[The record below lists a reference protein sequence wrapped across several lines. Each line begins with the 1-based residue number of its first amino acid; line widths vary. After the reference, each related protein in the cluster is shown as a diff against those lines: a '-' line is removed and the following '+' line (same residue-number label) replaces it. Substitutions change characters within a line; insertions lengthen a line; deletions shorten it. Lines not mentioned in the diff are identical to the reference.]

1 MNLKEQILNDIKE
14 AMKQKDDFK
23 RDTLRTLNAA
33 FKQVEVDERIELS
46 DERIELSDERILK
59 IIASEIK
66 KRKDAIEL
74 YSKGG
79 REDLAQKEQKE
90 IALFES
96 YLPQQLSDEE
106 LQAALKEMIANLGV
120 SSLKDQGLVMKE
132 AKAKFGARVDGK
144 RLNVTLRELLN

>member
-14 AMKQKDDFK
+14 AMRQKDDFK

-46 DERIELSDERILK
+46 DERNLK

>member
-33 FKQVEVDERIELS
+33 FKQVEV

-132 AKAKFGARVDGK
+132 AKAKFGERVDGK

>member
-1 MNLKEQILNDIKE
+1 MNFKEQILNDIKE
-14 AMKQKDDFK
+14 AMRQKDDFK

-33 FKQVEVDERIELS
+33 FKQVEV

>member
-14 AMKQKDDFK
+14 TMKQKDDFK

-33 FKQVEVDERIELS
+33 FKQVEV

>member
-33 FKQVEVDERIELS
+33 FKQVEV

-106 LQAALKEMIANLGV
+106 LQAVLKEMIANLGV

>member
-1 MNLKEQILNDIKE
+1 
-14 AMKQKDDFK
+14 
-23 RDTLRTLNAA
+23 DTLRTLNAA
-33 FKQVEVDERIELS
+33 FKQVEV

>member
-14 AMKQKDDFK
+14 AMRQKDDFK
-23 RDTLRTLNAA
+23 CDTLRTLNAA
-33 FKQVEVDERIELS
+33 FKQVEV

>member
-1 MNLKEQILNDIKE
+1 
-14 AMKQKDDFK
+14 DFK

-33 FKQVEVDERIELS
+33 FKQVEV

>member
-23 RDTLRTLNAA
+23 RDTLWTLNAA
-33 FKQVEVDERIELS
+33 FKQVEV

>member
-33 FKQVEVDERIELS
+33 FKQVEV

-144 RLNVTLRELLN
+144 RLNVALRELLN

>member
-1 MNLKEQILNDIKE
+1 MTLKEQILNDIKE

-33 FKQVEVDERIELS
+33 FKQVEVDERIEL
-46 DERIELSDERILK
+46 DDERILK
-59 IIASEIK
+59 IITSEIK

-79 REDLAQKEQKE
+79 REDLAQKEQEE
-90 IALFES
+90 ITLFES

-106 LQAALKEMIANLGV
+106 LQTALKELIANLGV

-132 AKAKFGARVDGK
+132 AKAKFGARIDGK

>member
-46 DERIELSDERILK
+46 DERILK
-59 IIASEIK
+59 IITSEIK

-106 LQAALKEMIANLGV
+106 LQAALKEMIANLGI

>member
-1 MNLKEQILNDIKE
+1 MTLKEQILNDIKE

-33 FKQVEVDERIELS
+33 FKQVEVDERIEL
-46 DERIELSDERILK
+46 DDERILK
-59 IIASEIK
+59 IITSEIK

-79 REDLAQKEQKE
+79 REDLAQKEQGE
-90 IALFES
+90 ITLFES

-106 LQAALKEMIANLGV
+106 LQMALKELIANLGV

>member
-33 FKQVEVDERIELS
+33 FKQVEV

-132 AKAKFGARVDGK
+132 AKVKFGARVDGK

>member
-14 AMKQKDDFK
+14 AMRQKDDFK

-33 FKQVEVDERIELS
+33 FKQVEV

-79 REDLAQKEQKE
+79 REDLAQKEQKEQKE

>member
-1 MNLKEQILNDIKE
+1 MALKEQILNDIKE

-33 FKQVEVDERIELS
+33 FKQVEVDERIEL
-46 DERIELSDERILK
+46 DDERILK
-59 IIASEIK
+59 IITSEIK

-79 REDLAQKEQKE
+79 REDLAQKEQEE
-90 IALFES
+90 ITLFES

-106 LQAALKEMIANLGV
+106 LQMALKELIANLGV

>member
-46 DERIELSDERILK
+46 DERILK
-59 IIASEIK
+59 IITSEIK

-106 LQAALKEMIANLGV
+106 LQTALKELIANLGV

>member
-1 MNLKEQILNDIKE
+1 MTLKEQILNDIKE
-14 AMKQKDDFK
+14 AMKHKDDFK
-23 RDTLRTLNAA
+23 RNTLRTLNAA
-33 FKQVEVDERIELS
+33 FKQVEVDERIEL
-46 DERIELSDERILK
+46 DDERILK
-59 IIASEIK
+59 IITSEIK

-79 REDLAQKEQKE
+79 REDLAQKEQEE
-90 IALFES
+90 ITLFES

-106 LQAALKEMIANLGV
+106 LQTALKELIANLGV

>member
-33 FKQVEVDERIELS
+33 FKQVEVN
-46 DERIELSDERILK
+46 ERIELSDERILK

>member
-1 MNLKEQILNDIKE
+1 MTLKEQILNDIKE

-33 FKQVEVDERIELS
+33 FKQVEVDERIEL
-46 DERIELSDERILK
+46 DDERILK
-59 IIASEIK
+59 IITSEIK

-79 REDLAQKEQKE
+79 REDLAQKEQEE
-90 IALFES
+90 ITLFES

-106 LQAALKEMIANLGV
+106 LQMALKELITNLGV

>member
-1 MNLKEQILNDIKE
+1 MTLKEQILNDIKE

-33 FKQVEVDERIELS
+33 FKQVEVDERIEL
-46 DERIELSDERILK
+46 DDERILK
-59 IIASEIK
+59 IITSEIK

-106 LQAALKEMIANLGV
+106 LQTALKELIVNLGV

>member
-1 MNLKEQILNDIKE
+1 MISKE

-33 FKQVEVDERIELS
+33 FKQVEV

>member
-33 FKQVEVDERIELS
+33 FKQVEVDERI
-46 DERIELSDERILK
+46 DLSDERILK

>member
-14 AMKQKDDFK
+14 AMRQKDDFK

-33 FKQVEVDERIELS
+33 FKQVEV

-79 REDLAQKEQKE
+79 REDLVQKEQKE

>member
-33 FKQVEVDERIELS
+33 FKQVEV

-132 AKAKFGARVDGK
+132 AKAKFAARVDGK

>member
-14 AMKQKDDFK
+14 AMRQKDDFK

-46 DERIELSDERILK
+46 DERILK
-59 IIASEIK
+59 IIANEIK